1 MSCFNAIKPQW
12 NLETWNPSFMR
23 LKEVTY
29 DRRTTLDLTI
39 TISICLHER
48 IAGPNTRNGAKAN
61 QRSPSSTSSLWKIS
75 SGLDP
80 EPTIL
85 ANYGTPLCCDTATR
99 RLLEQKI
106 PSYFGRNFKKN
117 LGSLAIGPF
126 HSSLGGHKVRILQ
139 TLVRHY

>member
-1 MSCFNAIKPQW
+1 
-12 NLETWNPSFMR
+12 MR

-117 LGSLAIGPF
+117 LGSLLNPQNCDRPF
-126 HSSLGGHKVRILQ
+126 SFFFGWSQGSHPTNLGSTLLVNGSLPLFGID
-139 TLVRHY
+139 